1 MDVFYLYDR
10 DFMLAYLWGL
20 SEKFTNDYIKFDNL
34 FLCSYNSQGKSK
46 KWLNVFH
53 KDLSLLAFWRL
64 ESKSR

>member
-1 MDVFYLYDR
+1 
-10 DFMLAYLWGL
+10 MLAHLWGL
-20 SEKFTNDYIKFDNL
+20 PEKFTNDYIKFDNL
-34 FLCSYNSQGKSK
+34 FLCSYNSQSKSK

>member
-1 MDVFYLYDR
+1 
-10 DFMLAYLWGL
+10 MLARLWGL

-34 FLCSYNSQGKSK
+34 FLCSYNSQSKSK